1 MYHIFYHDANLMC
14 KQVAQPLGGGRIR
27 HDDGAKAITVYGYSS
42 AYGQAPHD
50 LSVAIIQQWYPLYD
64 PDKITASYEGY

>member
-1 MYHIFYHDANLMC
+1 MVTCVTSYVVTPV
-14 KQVAQPLGGGRIR
+14 QVAQPLGGGRIR
-27 HDDGAKAITVYGYSS
+27 HDDGSKAITIYGYSS

-50 LSVAIIQQWYPLYD
+50 LSVAIVRQWYPLYD

>member
-1 MYHIFYHDANLMC
+1 MWTDAADKC
-14 KQVAQPLGGGRIR
+14 AQVAEPLGGGRIR

-50 LSVAIIQQWYPLYD
+50 LSAALIRQWYPMYT
-64 PDKITASYEGY
+64 PDNITASYEGY